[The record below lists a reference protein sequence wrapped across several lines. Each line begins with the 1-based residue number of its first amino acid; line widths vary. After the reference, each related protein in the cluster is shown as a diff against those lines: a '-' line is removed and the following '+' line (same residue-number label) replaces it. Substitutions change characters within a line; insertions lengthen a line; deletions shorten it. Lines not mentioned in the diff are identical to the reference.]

1 MSARNRSM
9 QYAWMAIFLA
19 VFTWSLVEPH
29 DYPTWFLEV
38 LPAAIAAAILWYTRA
53 TYPLTRLAYI
63 LILIHCVILMVGGH
77 YTYAEVPL
85 FEWIRDEFG
94 QQRNN
99 YDKLGHFVQG
109 FVPAMVAREIVI
121 RNKVFNSV
129 RWRDFFIVCFCLGF
143 SAFYELVEWWVALVS
158 EEAADSFLGTQGYI
172 WDTQS
177 DMAYA
182 LVGAVLALLLLGKVH
197 DRQLRANGYTGQGP
211 QAGAV

>member
-1 MSARNRSM
+1 MQKRSFL
-9 QYAWMAIFLA
+9 YAWMVIFLA
-19 VFTWSLVEPH
+19 VFTWSAVNPH

-38 LPAAIAAAILWYTRA
+38 LPAVLGAAVIWYTRD
-53 TYPLTRLAYI
+53 TYPLTRLTYI
-63 LILIHCVILMVGGH
+63 LILVHCVILMVGGQ

-109 FVPAMVAREIVI
+109 FVPAIVAREIVI
-121 RNKVFNSV
+121 RNKVFTSA
-129 RWRDFFIVCFCLGF
+129 RWRDFFIICFCLGF
-143 SAFYELVEWWVALVS
+143 SAFYELIEWWVALLS
-158 EEAADSFLGTQGYI
+158 AEAAESFLGTQGYT

-182 LVGAVLALLLLGKVH
+182 LVGAVLALLLLGKLH
-197 DRQLRANGYTGQGP
+197 DRQLRSGGYVDQSP
-211 QAGAV
+211 QAGSA

>member
-1 MSARNRSM
+1 MQNRSFL
-9 QYAWMAIFLA
+9 YAWMVIFLA
-19 VFTWSLVEPH
+19 VFTWSAVNPH

-38 LPAAIAAAILWYTRA
+38 LPAVLGAAVIWYTRD
-53 TYPLTRLAYI
+53 TYPLTRLTYI
-63 LILIHCVILMVGGH
+63 LILIHCVILMVGGQ

-109 FVPAMVAREIVI
+109 FVPAIVAREIVI
-121 RNKVFNSV
+121 RNKVFISA
-129 RWRDFFIVCFCLGF
+129 RWRDFFIICFCLGF
-143 SAFYELVEWWVALVS
+143 SAFYELIEWWVALLS
-158 EEAADSFLGTQGYI
+158 AEAAESFLGTQGYI

-182 LVGAVLALLLLGKVH
+182 LVGAVLALLLLGKLH
-197 DRQLRANGYTGQGP
+197 DRQLRSGGYVDQSP
-211 QAGAV
+211 QAGSA